1 MSFKVIFSVS
11 VLSLALSQFCNPLFL
26 AEELPFSFSSSFS
39 FINQLLFRFSSSPN
53 YVFLFCNGILVLI
66 ITNSGHFP
74 GSQPPEKSAG
84 SIPLQLHQ
92 EGSIFQED
100 EEGERAGQDESIIPG
115 AHPDHQHHHRK
126 EDDQEEE
133 EDDAEDE
140 DMELVVLGGGE
151 HHESGGEEEE
161 EDGRSDRLSDEE
173 WDKKFDEF
181 IKKMKQ
187 DFIIYNK

>member
-11 VLSLALSQFCNPLFL
+11 VLSLALSQFCNSLFL
-26 AEELPFSFSSSFS
+26 ADELSSSFS
-39 FINQLLFRFSSSPN
+39 FINQLLFRFSSNPN

-74 GSQPPEKSAG
+74 GSQSPEKSAG
-84 SIPLQLHQ
+84 SVPLQLHQ
-92 EGSIFQED
+92 EGSFVQEV
-100 EEGERAGQDESIIPG
+100 EEEERAGQDERVISGSHI
-115 AHPDHQHHHRK
+115 DHQHHHLK

-133 EDDAEDE
+133 EEEDAEDE
-140 DMELVVLGGGE
+140 DMEMVVLGGGD
-151 HHESGGEEEE
+151 HHDKGGEE
-161 EDGRSDRLSDEE
+161 EDGRSERLSDEE